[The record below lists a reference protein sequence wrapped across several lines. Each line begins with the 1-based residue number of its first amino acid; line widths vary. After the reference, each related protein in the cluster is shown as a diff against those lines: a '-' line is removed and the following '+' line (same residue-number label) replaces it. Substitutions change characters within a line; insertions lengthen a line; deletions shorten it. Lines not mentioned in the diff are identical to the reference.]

1 MSIESSLRLGRQGLP
16 RSLLELCERLSAAGH
31 RTWLVGGSVRDSLR
45 AQLEGAASTHS
56 WTTKDWDVATDA
68 KPEQVMRVFRRVIPT
83 GIEHGTVTV
92 VFPDLQIEVTTLRAD
107 IGYADGR
114 RPDQIGFVSDIEED
128 LARRDFT
135 VNAIA
140 FEPLSERLF
149 DPFGGLADLR
159 ARRLRAVGEASRRF
173 AEDGLRVL
181 RAARFVATLGFE
193 LDAETARAIRPS
205 LDTYRKVSAERIRE
219 EWNKAFRASEP
230 SRAFAIMQ
238 EHGLL
243 EITAPELSA
252 LAEQVTPSGNR
263 LARALGHLDRCPVR
277 MELRLAALLA
287 EIAPD
292 PKSSAGAADG
302 LLARLRYSNAERK
315 FITRLIQHQHLP
327 LALTTTDAELRHWL
341 RRVGPDLVSDLC
353 ALARARMDDPDGGS
367 KALSAFQ
374 NRVQAALALNPVL
387 SLGGLAIDGN
397 RLITEAGV
405 ERGRAVGTTLE
416 ALLVRVIDDP
426 TLNTPEWLLDEAR
439 NMASGR
445 NSSAPR

>member
-1 MSIESSLRLGRQGLP
+1 MSIESAPRLGRQGLP

-45 AQLEGAASTHS
+45 AQLEGGSAAPS

-92 VFPDLQIEVTTLRAD
+92 VFPDLQIEVTTLRAEF
-107 IGYADGR
+107 GYADGR
-114 RPDQIGFVSDIEED
+114 RPDQIGFVSDIAED

-140 FEPLSERLF
+140 FEPLSEQLF
-149 DPFGGLADLR
+149 DPFGGVADLR
-159 ARRLRAVGEASRRF
+159 ARRLRAVGDASGRF

-193 LDAETARAIRPS
+193 LDPETARAIRPS
-205 LDTYRKVSAERIRE
+205 LDTYRKVSAERIRD
-219 EWNKAFRASEP
+219 EWNKALGARQP
-230 SRAFAIMQ
+230 SRAFVIMQ

-243 EITAPELSA
+243 EITAPELAA
-252 LAEQVTPSGNR
+252 LSEQSTESGSR
-263 LARALGHLDRCPVR
+263 LAQAFRHLDRCSAR

-292 PKSSAGAADG
+292 PRSSAAAADG

-315 FITRLIQHQHLP
+315 LITRLIQHHELP
-327 LALTTTDAELRHWL
+327 LAESLSDAELRHWL
-341 RRVGPDLVSDLC
+341 RRVGPDLVVDLC
-353 ALARARMDDPDGGS
+353 SVARARLPDPNGGS
-367 KALSAFQ
+367 ALSAFEA
-374 NRVQAALALNPVL
+374 RAEAALALKPVL
-387 SLGGLAIDGN
+387 SLSGLAIDGN
-397 RLITEAGV
+397 RLIAEAGV

-426 TLNTPEWLLDEAR
+426 TLNTPERLLDEAR
-439 NMASGR
+439 CIASVR
-445 NSSAPR
+445 NSSASR